1 MTIVDES
8 GIVLSLP
15 KVCMTG
21 KKATFMSNDYSH
33 CHVAMRNYEVQVK
46 AYADQLERL
55 IAQSEDQPII
65 ANQYFH
71 WFSFD
76 VMGQVAFS
84 KDFNMLR
91 SAQWHSAIKVF
102 RDGLAMLGPLTPV
115 PWLVCMGPD
124 IPVGSS
130 RDLKNMVRFR
140 RNSLPTYFR
149 IRMGICAT
157 RG

>member
-1 MTIVDES
+1 
-8 GIVLSLP
+8 
-15 KVCMTG
+15 
-21 KKATFMSNDYSH
+21 
-33 CHVAMRNYEVQVK
+33 MRNYEVQVK

-55 IAQSEDQPII
+55 IAQSEDQPITV
-65 ANQYFH
+65 NQYFQ

-91 SAQWHSAIKVF
+91 SAQWHTTIKLF

-124 IPVGSS
+124 IPMGNS
-130 RDLKNMVRFR
+130 RDLKNMVCYRQ
-140 RNSLPTYFR
+140 NSLP
-149 IRMGICAT
+149 IRSQISVVIH
-157 RG
+157 